1 VQTVNDYQP
10 DFDID
15 FQRGLIGEQLHK
27 EFLYGTH
34 EVKTDYRT
42 AETGNFYVETRQR
55 NHHTESLSG
64 LNTTKADFWVQA
76 SPLGH
81 GGIYIRT
88 EVLKQLF
95 RQLNPP
101 QTEQPILSE
110 LTNASTGRLLRLDD
124 LLWALGMRNRE
135 GRGAFE
141 C

>member
-1 VQTVNDYQP
+1 MSDYQP

-15 FQRGLIGEQLHK
+15 FQRGLVGEQLHK

-34 EVKTDYRT
+34 EVKTDFRT

-55 NHHTESLSG
+55 NRSTESLSG
-64 LNTTKADFWVQA
+64 INTTKADFWVQA

-88 EVLKQLF
+88 LVLKELL
-95 RQLNPP
+95 RQVNPS
-101 QTEQPILSE
+101 QTEQPVLSD
-110 LTNASTGRLLRLDD
+110 LTNASKGRLLRLDD
-124 LLWALGMRNRE
+124 LLWALGMRQRE
-135 GRGAFE
+135 GGVFE